1 MSDKRE
7 KALEELCPF
16 DDVLFRCII
25 KDNYPL
31 AERILRI
38 LLRNPKLRV
47 VSLKTQVD
55 MKRLAGSRSLCLD
68 VVTVTQTPAEKP
80 KQPDLRE
87 IQDLEVEGSRD
98 RANPYRARYHSS
110 VLDVENLK
118 VGQDFKELPVTW
130 TIFITEEDYFRRGQ
144 PFYRVERAVFDGE
157 ETTTSQ
163 LFQDGA
169 HILYVNGEYADES
182 GKHADF
188 ARLMHDF
195 HTADWQQMRIPEMG
209 EAVQRFKKTERGKK
223 KVSKALQELIDEEV
237 ADAVAVNT
245 RNVTQSVTQSVTQR
259 IASALLK
266 SGDSPEKVS
275 QATGLS
281 MEETLALEE
290 MIAV

>member
-16 DDVLFRCII
+16 DDVLFRCMI

-38 LLRNPKLRV
+38 LLRKPNLHV

-55 MKRLAGSRSLCLD
+55 MKRLSGSRSLCLD
-68 VVTVTQTPAEKP
+68 VVTVSRTPSEKP
-80 KQPDLRE
+80 GQPDLQE

-118 VGQDFKELPVTW
+118 SRQNFRELPVTW

-144 PFYRVERAVFDGE
+144 PFYRIERAVFDGDE
-157 ETTTSQ
+157 EATSK
-163 LFQDGA
+163 LFHDGA

-182 GKHADF
+182 GKYADF

-195 HTADWQQMRIPEMG
+195 HTTNWQHMRIAEMG
-209 EAVQRFKKTERGKK
+209 EAVQRFKETKGGKK
-223 KVSKALQELIDEEV
+223 
-237 ADAVAVNT
+237 T
-245 RNVTQSVTQSVTQR
+245 
-259 IASALLK
+259 
-266 SGDSPEKVS
+266 
-275 QATGLS
+275 
-281 MEETLALEE
+281 
-290 MIAV
+290 